1 MMRPCSSRIGPS
13 TSKRALLWRIR
24 VVVRIGCEVEIAVA
38 NRRMARACM
47 AKLSLR
53 SPLRACKRY
62 YRGSVPNWIYL
73 FFNALYDLG
82 LAIWIGGVVV
92 ISAIVAPA
100 QFARFPRYQ
109 AIVIMAPIL
118 RRFARLR

>member
-13 TSKRALLWRIR
+13 TSQRVPLWRIS

-38 NRRMARACM
+38 SRRMARACM
-47 AKLSLR
+47 GKLSLR
-53 SPLRACKRY
+53 CPLRVCKRY
-62 YRGSVPNWIYL
+62 YLRSVPNWIYL
-73 FFNALYDLG
+73 FFNALYLLG

-100 QFARFPRYQ
+100 QFARFPRHQ

-118 RRFARLR
+118 R